1 MVWFFAAVAPAAE
14 SAWHLKHSRHLQ
26 SDDMEGISEI

>member
-14 SAWHLKHSRHLQ
+14 SAWQLKHSRHLVNLTRGRH
-26 SDDMEGISEI
+26 S